1 MKKLKI
7 YCLLLSALVITGL
20 ASCKKEA
27 QGGKGAPT
35 ITKVR
40 TVSRLD
46 TIKGVVHPVTLDS
59 SVTYDDHKVVAY
71 DSTVTSGKLNN
82 QYAIIGTNLATTSAV
97 LFNGSS
103 VYFNPALVT
112 DNVIIIVVPDGTPFG
127 PSQTNKLTI
136 ITKYGKVNFDF
147 SIDQPPPSITSFD
160 PLAASSGDIVTIKGT
175 VFDGVISVKFDDV
188 TAEIIGTPTP
198 TLIQVKVPA
207 GVVQSYIYVTTPG
220 GTAKSAASFG
230 FKYIVYDE
238 VLSPGWGGQG
248 SGGYDGYGSTRN
260 YKSTDHP
267 KRGANAIA
275 TTVDNG
281 YGALQL
287 GYGGATVDVNTLKLS
302 SIKLSIYGGAGFKA
316 GDRVQVVINNAY
328 GNAVAIEVK
337 PGVYTDYTIPL
348 SQLGNPANIT
358 DITMQTLGVGAPATF
373 YVDDLGFI

>member
-1 MKKLKI
+1 
-7 YCLLLSALVITGL
+7 
-20 ASCKKEA
+20 
-27 QGGKGAPT
+27 
-35 ITKVR
+35 
-40 TVSRLD
+40 
-46 TIKGVVHPVTLDS
+46 
-59 SVTYDDHKVVAY
+59 
-71 DSTVTSGKLNN
+71 
-82 QYAIIGTNLATTSAV
+82 
-97 LFNGSS
+97 
-103 VYFNPALVT
+103 
-112 DNVIIIVVPDGTPFG
+112 
-127 PSQTNKLTI
+127 
-136 ITKYGKVNFDF
+136 
-147 SIDQPPPSITSFD
+147 
-160 PLAASSGDIVTIKGT
+160 
-175 VFDGVISVKFDDV
+175 
-188 TAEIIGTPTP
+188 
-198 TLIQVKVPA
+198 LIQVKVPA